1 MTATSSPC
9 LRIGTRGSPLA
20 LAQTRQVRERLLA
33 AHEGLGGPETIE
45 ITVIKTTGDKVFD
58 RPLSEVGGKGL
69 FSKEID
75 EAMLDGRVDLAVHSV
90 KDLPTWFPDAI
101 HMPCV
106 LAREDPRDA
115 FISRKA
121 ASIAA
126 LPANSVI
133 GTASLRRQ
141 AQILHRRP
149 DLRITVFRGNVATR
163 LKKLDQGVVDATLL
177 ALAGLKRLHCEDQ
190 ATAVIEA
197 DEILPAVGQGA
208 VGVTCRADDARANDL
223 LAPLNDHQ
231 TMTRVTA
238 ERAFLEV
245 LDGSCRTPI
254 AALAEFAGDGAL
266 LFRGLIA
273 RPDGSELLRA
283 ERRGAAAAAAL
294 MGHDAGSELRGRA
307 GRGFFQQS

>member
-1 MTATSSPC
+1 MPGSC

-20 LAQTRQVRERLLA
+20 LAQTRQVRERLLV
-33 AHEGLGGPETIE
+33 AHESLHGPEKVE
-45 ITVIKTTGDKVFD
+45 ITVIKTTGDKIFD

-75 EAMLDGRVDLAVHSV
+75 EAMLDGRIDLAVHSV
-90 KDLPTWFPDAI
+90 KDLPTWLPDGI
-101 HMPCV
+101 HLPCV
-106 LAREDPRDA
+106 LAREDARDA
-115 FISRKA
+115 FISHKA
-121 ASIAA
+121 TSIAA
-126 LPANSVI
+126 LPANSVV

-149 DLRITVFRGNVATR
+149 DLRITAFRGNVATR

-177 ALAGLKRLHCEDQ
+177 ALAGLKRLHCENQ
-190 ATAVIEA
+190 ATAVNEA

-208 VGVTCRADDARANDL
+208 VGVTCRTDDARVNAL
-223 LAPLNDHQ
+223 LAPLNDRQ

-254 AALAEFAGDGAL
+254 GALAEFIDDGTL
-266 LFRGLIA
+266 VFRGLIV

-283 ERRGAAAAAAL
+283 ERSGAAVAAAA
-294 MGHDAGSELRGRA
+294 MGRDAGGELRRRA
-307 GRGFFQQS
+307 GHGFFQQT

>member
-1 MTATSSPC
+1 MTAAPGSC

-20 LAQTRQVRERLLA
+20 LAQTRQVRERLLV
-33 AHEGLGGPETIE
+33 AHESLHGPEKVE
-45 ITVIKTTGDKVFD
+45 ITVIKTTGDKIFD

-75 EAMLDGRVDLAVHSV
+75 EAMLDGRIDLAVHSV
-90 KDLPTWFPDAI
+90 KDLPTWLPDGI
-101 HMPCV
+101 HLPCV
-106 LAREDPRDA
+106 LAREDARDA
-115 FISRKA
+115 FISHKA
-121 ASIAA
+121 TSIAA
-126 LPANSVI
+126 LPANSVV

-149 DLRITVFRGNVATR
+149 DLRITAFRGNVATR

-177 ALAGLKRLHCEDQ
+177 ALAGLKRLHCENQ

-208 VGVTCRADDARANDL
+208 VGVTCRTDDARVNAL
-223 LAPLNDHQ
+223 LAPLNDRQ

-238 ERAFLEV
+238 ERAFLEA

-254 AALAEFAGDGAL
+254 GALAEFVDDGTL
-266 LFRGLIA
+266 VLRGLIV
-273 RPDGSELLRA
+273 RPDGSELLRT
-283 ERRGAAAAAAL
+283 ERSGAAVAAAA
-294 MGHDAGSELRGRA
+294 MGRDAGGELRRRA
-307 GRGFFQQS
+307 GHGFFQQT

>member
-1 MTATSSPC
+1 MTGTC

-20 LAQTRQVRERLLA
+20 LAQTGQVRERLLA
-33 AHEGLGGPETIE
+33 AHESLRGPEKIE
-45 ITVIKTTGDKVFD
+45 IVVIKTTGDKIFD

-75 EAMLDGRVDLAVHSV
+75 EAMVDGRIDLAVHSV
-90 KDLPTWFPDAI
+90 KDLPTWFPDPI

-106 LAREDPRDA
+106 LTREDPRDA

-121 ASIAA
+121 ASLAA
-126 LPANSVI
+126 LPENSLI

-149 DLRITVFRGNVATR
+149 DLRVTVFRGNVATR

-190 ATAVIEA
+190 ATAVIDT

-208 VGVTCRADDARANDL
+208 VGITCRADDAQANAL
-223 LAPLNDHQ
+223 LAPLNDSQ

-254 AALAEFAGDGAL
+254 AALAEFAGNDSL
-266 LFRGLIA
+266 VFRGLIA

-283 ERRGAAAAAAL
+283 ERRGAPDTAAL
-294 MGHDAGSELRGRA
+294 MGHDAGSELRGRV
-307 GRGFFQQS
+307 GPGFFQQP